1 MNLRLLNII
10 TCLFI
15 TAFIA
20 TSCLDD
26 EEYVVEYDSNASI
39 TAFSID
45 DIETKYKATVD
56 GKDTTL
62 TTTVTGANYPFV
74 IDQNK
79 GLIYNVDSLP
89 KGTDITR
96 VVAEISADGYVFI
109 AAETDSIWEEGDSL
123 DFTKPIQFK
132 VMSMEGSYGQTYT
145 AKVNVHQQDP
155 NLMSWESFEG
165 NFSKEINRQKAVYF
179 NQQILVFAEQEDQVA
194 VTIANQ
200 DNAKEWTGLQAIDI
214 PAKADYSSVV
224 VWGESLYILAN
235 NELYL
240 STNGIQWTKVET
252 EQKLSGL
259 TAGISIENEKKLI
272 GVTTDNVYAESKDGL
287 TWLTYTTMPTDFPQ
301 ANYSYAAYPL
311 ATNGDLY
318 RIVLMGQNI
327 VENDTTNIVWSQLS
341 TEHEW
346 TPLAMEENKQN
357 CPNLQ
362 NAGMIHYNGML
373 YAFGGPGKE
382 GNSEKA
388 FKYFYASNDN
398 GIGWEKITE
407 DVLFPYEF
415 TNLYAQADGNYSFVV
430 DNNHYV
436 WFMWGKT
443 GKVWRG
449 RINKLGFVNQ

>member
-15 TAFIA
+15 TVFVA

-26 EEYVVEYDSNASI
+26 EEYVIEYDSNASI
-39 TAFSID
+39 TAFSIN

-62 TTTVTGANYPFV
+62 TTTVTGTNYPFV

-96 VVAEISADGYVFI
+96 VVPEISADGYVFI
-109 AAETDSIWEEGDSL
+109 VAETDSIWEEGDSL

-132 VMSMEGSYGQTYT
+132 VMSMKGSYGRTYT
-145 AKVNVHQQDP
+145 ATVNVHQQDP

-165 NFSKEINRQKAVYF
+165 NFSKEIKRQKAVYF
-179 NQQILVFAEQEDQVA
+179 NQQILVFAEQENQVA

-200 DNAKEWTGLQAIDI
+200 DNAREWTDLQAIDI
-214 PAKADYSSVV
+214 PAKADYSSVI
-224 VWGESLYILAN
+224 VWGESLYILAD

-240 STNGIQWTKVET
+240 SANGLHWTKVET

-259 TAGISIENEKKLI
+259 TASISIGNEKKII
-272 GVTTDNVYAESKDGL
+272 GVTTDNVYAESKDGI
-287 TWLTYTTMPTDFPQ
+287 TWLTYATMPTDFPQ
-301 ANYSYAAYPL
+301 GNYSYTAYPL
-311 ATNGDLY
+311 ATNDDLY
-318 RIVLMGQNI
+318 RIVLMGQNE

-341 TEHEW
+341 SEHEW
-346 TPLAMEENKQN
+346 TPLDMEDNMQS

-388 FKYFYASNDN
+388 FKYFYVSNDN

-407 DVLFPYEF
+407 DVLFPHEF

-430 DNNHYV
+430 DNNHFV

>member
-39 TAFSID
+39 IAFSIN

-259 TAGISIENEKKLI
+259 TAGISNENEKKLI

-287 TWLTYTTMPTDFPQ
+287 TWLTYATMPTDFPQ

-346 TPLAMEENKQN
+346 TPHAMEENKQN
-357 CPNLQ
+357 CPKLQ
-362 NAGMIHYNGML
+362 IAGMIHYNGML

-388 FKYFYASNDN
+388 FKNFYASNDN
-398 GIGWEKITE
+398 GIGWEMITE
-407 DVLFPYEF
+407 D
-415 TNLYAQADGNYSFVV
+415 A
-430 DNNHYV
+430 
-436 WFMWGKT
+436 
-443 GKVWRG
+443 
-449 RINKLGFVNQ
+449 

>member
-39 TAFSID
+39 IAFSID
-45 DIETKYKATVD
+45 DIDTKYKATVN

-132 VMSMEGSYGQTYT
+132 VMSMEGSYGRTYT

-224 VWGESLYILAN
+224 VWGESLPA
-235 NELYL
+235 
-240 STNGIQWTKVET
+240 
-252 EQKLSGL
+252 
-259 TAGISIENEKKLI
+259 
-272 GVTTDNVYAESKDGL
+272 
-287 TWLTYTTMPTDFPQ
+287 
-301 ANYSYAAYPL
+301 
-311 ATNGDLY
+311 
-318 RIVLMGQNI
+318 R
-327 VENDTTNIVWSQLS
+327 
-341 TEHEW
+341 
-346 TPLAMEENKQN
+346 
-357 CPNLQ
+357 
-362 NAGMIHYNGML
+362 
-373 YAFGGPGKE
+373 
-382 GNSEKA
+382 
-388 FKYFYASNDN
+388 
-398 GIGWEKITE
+398 
-407 DVLFPYEF
+407 
-415 TNLYAQADGNYSFVV
+415 
-430 DNNHYV
+430 
-436 WFMWGKT
+436 
-443 GKVWRG
+443 
-449 RINKLGFVNQ
+449 

>member
-39 TAFSID
+39 IAFSID
-45 DIETKYKATVD
+45 DIDTKYKATVN

-96 VVAEISADGYVFI
+96 VVAEIRADGYVFI
-109 AAETDSIWEEGDSL
+109 AAEPDSIWEEGDSL

-132 VMSMEGSYGQTYT
+132 VMSMEGSYGRTYT

-200 DNAKEWTGLQAIDI
+200 DNAKEWTGFQAIDI

-287 TWLTYTTMPTDFPQ
+287 TWLTYATMPTDFPQ

-407 DVLFPYEF
+407 DVLFPHEF